1 MNDEDTPFSSFEVEP
16 AAEATRQRRPTEFG
30 NSSSADDEDTKE
42 LNHLSMNAKKAAS
55 KNQAKIS
62 DGGKNELQI
71 TLDLSGLK
79 QQAFSHSPH
88 STKQLSPFSDDD
100 DFDNG
105 MSFSSIDRASERPTL
120 KSALSAS
127 IPGASRRG
135 IEPVSFDDTPMAIED
150 VRVTPR
156 EGSQRGVESH
166 TFQLSQ
172 DDVEKLVE
180 EKVAIAVSRA
190 VRQALN
196 ETIPEL
202 RQGVVNEVSQRAV
215 EQLSGELREIRQS
228 LRDAVTG
235 ELKELSSQWLR
246 RETPSLAK
254 DVIRE
259 EIRRV
264 IENI

>member
-1 MNDEDTPFSSFEVEP
+1 
-16 AAEATRQRRPTEFG
+16 
-30 NSSSADDEDTKE
+30 
-42 LNHLSMNAKKAAS
+42 
-55 KNQAKIS
+55 
-62 DGGKNELQI
+62 
-71 TLDLSGLK
+71 
-79 QQAFSHSPH
+79 
-88 STKQLSPFSDDD
+88 
-100 DFDNG
+100 
-105 MSFSSIDRASERPTL
+105 
-120 KSALSAS
+120 
-127 IPGASRRG
+127 
-135 IEPVSFDDTPMAIED
+135 
-150 VRVTPR
+150 VTPR